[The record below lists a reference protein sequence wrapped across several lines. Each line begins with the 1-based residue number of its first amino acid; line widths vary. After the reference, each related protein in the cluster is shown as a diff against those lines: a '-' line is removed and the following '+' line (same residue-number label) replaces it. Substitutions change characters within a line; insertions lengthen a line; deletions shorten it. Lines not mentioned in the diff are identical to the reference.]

1 MSKVFGKVIIS
12 GEHAVVYGELALA
25 AQINLGVNVRVIEG
39 KHEIDPIICRAIEVA
54 GGDRNLGVEI
64 ESQIPIGSGLG
75 SSAAV
80 AAAIIKAVRENLRN
94 PIDDDELFGLT
105 MECEQIAHGNPS
117 GIDPAVVVYGG
128 LIAFTKGNPIEK
140 LTIKSPLKLLLID
153 TGKPEESTKEMV
165 ELVASKRGKD
175 KIIPQ
180 IGKITLKIKNNL
192 LEGEPV
198 GELINENGFLLEK
211 LGVVG
216 EGAKRLSSEL
226 RKLGSSVKITGA
238 GGMKS
243 GSGMMIVMN
252 DNLAK
257 IKQFLDNN
265 KVQYFETSIGEN
277 K

>member
-1 MSKVFGKVIIS
+1 MSKVFGKVILS

-238 GGMKS
+238 GGTKS

>member
-1 MSKVFGKVIIS
+1 MSKVFGKVILS

-80 AAAIIKAVRENLRN
+80 AAATIKAVREHLRN

-117 GIDPAVVVYGG
+117 GIDSAVVVYGG

-180 IGKITLKIKNNL
+180 IGKITFKIKNNL

-265 KVQYFETSIGEN
+265 KVQYFETSI
-277 K
+277 

>member
-180 IGKITLKIKNNL
+180 IGKITFKIKNNL

-238 GGMKS
+238 GGTKS

>member
-80 AAAIIKAVRENLRN
+80 AAAIIKAVREHLRN

-238 GGMKS
+238 GGTKS